1 MSKAFDR
8 MPNHT
13 LLLKLASGFNIN
25 GALWR
30 WIKDF
35 LVGRHQRVTFVG
47 RTSSWVKVKSGVAQG
62 SVLGLL
68 LLNHFAP
75 VPGCGLWDTQ
85 PDKARLSPG
94 NCSPTIRR
102 LWRIVGKQY
111 GE

>member
-47 RTSSWVKVKSGVAQG
+47 RTSSWVEVKSGVPQG
-62 SVLGLL
+62 SVLGPLL
-68 LLNHFAP
+68 FNMFINDISHDLTSTCALFADD
-75 VPGCGLWDTQ
+75 VIIY
-85 PDKARLSPG
+85 R
-94 NCSPTIRR
+94 TIHSASDEILFNRT
-102 LWRIVGKQY
+102 LTS
-111 GE
+111 